1 MVKKKFQY
9 SKILPLITFAL
20 FCGCVIKCFTVDI
33 SNAYDISIY
42 ATIVTVSGALN
53 LTTNVWYMKNSQAEK
68 VARIQSEIYK
78 IISEERFKYNEKM
91 LALKSKYKYSDEDIL
106 EIENDSPLDELEQDA
121 LSRLNSFVNNTM
133 DEATSSIEVQNI

>member
-9 SKILPLITFAL
+9 SKILPLITFSL

-68 VARIQSEIYK
+68 VARIKSEIYK
-78 IISEERFKYNEKM
+78 VISEERFKYNEKM
-91 LALKSKYKYSDEDIL
+91 LALKSKYKYSDENIL

-121 LSRLNSFVNNTM
+121 LDRLNSFIDNTM
-133 DEATSSIEVQNI
+133 DEATSSIEAQNI